1 MKAHVDRKRTSC
13 TWKETLLVAPRVQ
26 WEWGKNCDSCCEPL
40 SALAQFF
47 VLLLIILLAEVT
59 LAILLF
65 VYEPKV
71 SSR

>member
-1 MKAHVDRKRTSC
+1 MGRDTPGGPQGAVG
-13 TWKETLLVAPRVQ
+13 V
-26 WEWGKNCDSCCEPL
+26 GKNCDPCCEPL